1 MEFFVS
7 NAAKLKQL
15 SISIDLSEK
24 FTYLKD
30 YQMGI
35 VDNCGDAEGIGQSEQ
50 LLNCGIELFKQRQEQ
65 VVDLCFDLAQND
77 MVAFAMQ
84 AKGMREI
91 SVVDTLIYR
100 NRVAGGL
107 EVVDEDQMSWNEC
120 LHRYEPI

>member
-35 VDNCGDAEGIGQSEQ
+35 VDNCGDVEGVG
-50 LLNCGIELFKQRQEQ
+50 
-65 VVDLCFDLAQND
+65 
-77 MVAFAMQ
+77 
-84 AKGMREI
+84 
-91 SVVDTLIYR
+91 
-100 NRVAGGL
+100 
-107 EVVDEDQMSWNEC
+107 
-120 LHRYEPI
+120 

>member
-35 VDNCGDAEGIGQSEQ
+35 VDNCGDTEGIGQSEQ

-91 SVVDTLIYR
+91 SVVATLIYR